1 MISIEQR
8 KEVYIRY
15 FVNFN
20 SIRKISRDL
29 NKSRSTIS
37 KITDS
42 YREAL
47 KDLNLLDEQDLSMY
61 IDKIVIQPERK
72 KRVVKPYKVT
82 QEHINIIKLLVTTNE
97 KDRTRTKKAKTTLEL
112 FNIFREELSENLCS
126 ISHNTFYNLVKDI
139 KKNNFI

>member
-29 NKSRSTIS
+29 NMSRSTIS